1 MLKILFVLCTFITL
15 TGISG
20 VFDYT
25 VKDIHNNE
33 VSLADFRGK
42 KILIVNT
49 ASASPFVSQYESLE
63 RLYQLYKD
71 SLVIIAFP
79 SNSFGHEPGDSAA
92 IEDFL
97 KTRYQVHFMV
107 AQKTNVSGE
116 EAEPLYTWLTQSQKN
131 QVMNCNITGDFYK
144 FLIDGSG
151 RLIGA
156 FAPSVDPMSSA
167 IQSAVTN

>member
-1 MLKILFVLCTFITL
+1 MFKILFILCTFITL

-20 VFDYT
+20 IYDYK

-42 KILIVNT
+42 KILVVNT
-49 ASASPFVSQYESLE
+49 ASESRYTPQYESLE

-79 SNSFGHEPGDSAA
+79 SNSFAHEPGDYAA
-92 IEDFL
+92 IEDFVQSH
-97 KTRYQVHFMV
+97 YQVHFIL

-116 EAEPLYTWLTQSQKN
+116 AAEPLYTWLTQSQKN
-131 QVMNCNITGDFYK
+131 EVMNCNINDDFYK

-167 IQSAVTN
+167 IQNAVAN